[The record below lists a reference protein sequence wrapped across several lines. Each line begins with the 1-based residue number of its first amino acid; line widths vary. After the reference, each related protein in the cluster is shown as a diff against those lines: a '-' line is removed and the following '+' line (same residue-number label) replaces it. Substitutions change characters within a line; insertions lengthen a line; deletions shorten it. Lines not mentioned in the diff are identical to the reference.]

1 MSRQP
6 NGSVAQALCIRQVI
20 GNLYKLCTLAA
31 FNVLSSCGFANVFF
45 QENCNFL
52 FAVDI
57 RL

>member
-31 FNVLSSCGFANVFF
+31 FSVLSSCGFANVFF

-57 RL
+57 